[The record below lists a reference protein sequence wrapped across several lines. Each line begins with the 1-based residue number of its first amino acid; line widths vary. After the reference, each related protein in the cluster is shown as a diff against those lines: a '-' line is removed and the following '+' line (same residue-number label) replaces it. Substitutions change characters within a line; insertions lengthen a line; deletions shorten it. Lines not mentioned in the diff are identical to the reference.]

1 MTKTSTAPQ
10 TAKTQAGQNR
20 KRGKADANQPVA
32 EASTPKTSK
41 SDTLIAMLS
50 RPEGATIQA
59 MMTATGWQAHSVRGF
74 LAGTL
79 KRKLGKAVTSETTEG
94 GRTYRIAEASAA

>member
-59 MMTATGWQAHSVRGF
+59 MMTATGWGGDSERGVV
-74 LAGTL
+74 AGSL
-79 KRKLGKAVTSETTEG
+79 
-94 GRTYRIAEASAA
+94 